1 MTAGGLAAPLSSSPR
16 AQPPSRTTALWA
28 LVQRFTPSQGWA
40 MFVFL
45 VAALLIVGN
54 SVTAADWVETP
65 SLAAILL
72 WGATAGLLLSKVK
85 APAAAGHLAALVIG
99 SVVVVWQTASLV
111 DDRSLAGQIRE
122 MWHRL
127 QDWYEA
133 ATSGGISTD
142 LLPLTLMILTTAWLL
157 GYLSSWFIF
166 RRNNP
171 WVAVVL
177 LGIAILT
184 NTSFL
189 PDQFALRFFVFV
201 LLAMLM
207 IVSMSIVQKQE
218 EWRASNVGFN
228 QSTGWMTLHAA
239 VWFGIAV
246 VMLAAFLPM
255 RVVVSGTV
263 AEIWRFGRSPVAQ
276 LEDEFGRLFGAI
288 PSRKDVSGRFFGQ
301 TLPFL
306 GKISFGG
313 EAVLWVDTDY
323 PSYWLSQTYSEYT
336 PQGWIAGRSTPVK
349 VGPDTIQPPRT
360 DSLKRI
366 PVDQTLQVG
375 FETSQLLAGGSLDW
389 VSQNGVVH
397 TLAPKEFRID
407 LRDPTSDANLPEDVR
422 SVAATLRKEVP
433 QADLSEAESFI
444 SRVVSQD
451 LALVVYT
458 SDEAEQAAVETVTL
472 TRKDPIFPEI
482 VAWNLDRELDEN
494 EPYSIVSFVSIASDD
509 DLRQASSEYPRFIT
523 DHYLQLPPTLPERV
537 SQLAAQLTERADTTL
552 DKATAIQQHLRSPT
566 FTYSQDIEAPPVG
579 ADGVEHF
586 LFNTRTGYSDYF
598 ASSMVVLL
606 RAAGVPSRMAAG
618 YGPGEYD
625 AELGRR
631 VIRDSDSHGWA
642 QVYFPD
648 YGWID
653 FEPTP
658 NWPAHQRRL
667 MSGPGSDL
675 VPARAFEP
683 PFDDD
688 RLDDLDLQELLGTD
702 PTGPFGPI
710 GRGSDSTGLIIRIGL
725 ILGAIAGLWLLLQ
738 FLWTRGLAHA
748 TPVERAYTKMSRMGT
763 LAGIG
768 RRPHETP
775 LDYAMAIGA
784 AIPPTA
790 LSADHI
796 ARSFAT
802 GRYGG
807 PEAVDYDEDELNRAW
822 STMRGSLVGRALSR
836 FARLGLG
843 GQQQ

>member
-1 MTAGGLAAPLSSSPR
+1 MTAGGLAAPLLPSPG
-16 AQPPSRTTALWA
+16 AQTPSRTTALWA

-40 MFVFL
+40 MFLFL
-45 VAALLIVGN
+45 VAALLIVGD
-54 SVTAADWVETP
+54 SVSSAGWVETP
-65 SLAAILL
+65 SLTAILF
-72 WGATAGLLLSKVK
+72 WGATAGLLLSKVR
-85 APAAAGHLAALVIG
+85 APAVALHLVALVIG
-99 SVVVVWQTASLV
+99 SIAVVWQTASLV
-111 DDRSLAGQIRE
+111 DGRSLAGQVQE

-142 LLPLTLMILTTAWLL
+142 LMPLTLIILTTAWLL

-166 RRNNP
+166 RRSNP

-184 NTSFL
+184 NLSFL
-189 PDQFALRFFVFV
+189 PDHLASRFFLFIF
-201 LLAMLM
+201 LAMLL
-207 IVSMSIVQKQE
+207 IVRMSIVQKQE
-218 EWRASNVGFN
+218 EWRASSVGFS
-228 QSTGWMTLHAA
+228 QMTGWMTLHAA
-239 VWFGIAV
+239 VWFGVAV
-246 VMLAAFLPM
+246 VLLAAFLPM
-255 RVVVSGTV
+255 KVVVSKTV
-263 AEIWRFGRSPVAQ
+263 AEIWRAGRTPVAN
-276 LEDEFGRLFGAI
+276 LEEEFGRLFGAV
-288 PSRKDVSGRFFGQ
+288 SSQKDVSGRFFGL

-313 EAVLWVDTDY
+313 EAVVWAETDY

-336 PQGWIAGRSTPVK
+336 PQGWIAGRSSPVK

-366 PVDQTLQVG
+366 PVDQTLQMG
-375 FETSQLLAGGSLDW
+375 FGTTQLLAGGSLDW
-389 VSQNGVVH
+389 VSRNAVVH

-407 LRDPTSDANLPEDVR
+407 LRDPTSDAIFPEDVR
-422 SVAATLRKEVP
+422 SVAATLRREMP
-433 QADLSEAESFI
+433 QADSPRAESFI
-444 SRVVSQD
+444 SRIVSDD
-451 LALVVYT
+451 LALVEYT

-472 TRKDPIFPEI
+472 TRKDSIFPEI
-482 VAWNLDRELDEN
+482 VAWDLEGRMNEN
-494 EPYSIVSFVSIASDD
+494 EAYSIVSFVSIASDD
-509 DLRQASSEYPRFIT
+509 DLRQASSEYRRFIT

-537 SQLAAQLTERADTTL
+537 SELAVQLTEGADTAL
-552 DKATAIQQHLRSPT
+552 DKAKAIQQYLRSSA
-566 FTYSQDIEAPPVG
+566 FTYSQDIEAPPAG
-579 ADGVEHF
+579 ADGVDHF

-625 AELGRR
+625 AELERR
-631 VIRDSDSHGWA
+631 VIKDSDSHGWA

-658 NWPAHQRRL
+658 NWPSHERRPT
-667 MSGPGSDL
+667 SGPGSDL
-675 VPARAFEP
+675 LPAPGSATPFE
-683 PFDDD
+683 DDP
-688 RLDDLDLQELLGTD
+688 LDELGLGEGLGTG
-702 PTGPFGPI
+702 PTDAFGAV
-710 GRGSDSTGLIIRIGL
+710 GGGTNYTGLIIRIGI
-725 ILGAIAGLWLLLQ
+725 ILGVIAGLRLLLQ
-738 FLWTRGLAHA
+738 FLWTRGLARA

-784 AIPPTA
+784 AIPSTA
-790 LSADHI
+790 LSAGHI
-796 ARSFAT
+796 ARSFAS

-807 PEAVDYDEDELNRAW
+807 PEAGDYDEDELNRAW
-822 STMRGSLVGRALSR
+822 SNMRGPLVGQALSR
-836 FARLGLG
+836 FTTLGLG

>member
-1 MTAGGLAAPLSSSPR
+1 MTTGGLAAPLLSSPR
-16 AQPPSRTTALWA
+16 AQPPDRATALWA

-45 VAALLIVGN
+45 VTALLIVGN
-54 SVTAADWVETP
+54 SVTAAKWVETP
-65 SLAAILL
+65 SLSAVLF
-72 WGATAGLLLSKVK
+72 WGATAGLLLSKVRV
-85 APAAAGHLAALVIG
+85 PAVALHLAALAIG

-111 DDRSLAGQIRE
+111 DDRSLAGQVQE
-122 MWHRL
+122 MWNRL

-142 LLPLTLMILTTAWLL
+142 LLPLTLIILTTAWLL

-166 RRNNP
+166 RRSNA

-184 NTSFL
+184 NLSFL
-189 PDQFALRFFVFV
+189 PDRFASRFFLFVF
-201 LLAMLM
+201 LAMLL
-207 IVSMSIVQKQE
+207 IVRMSIVQKQE
-218 EWRASNVGFN
+218 EWRTSSVGFS
-228 QSTGWMTLHAA
+228 QLTGWMTLHAT

-255 RVVVSGTV
+255 KVVVSKTV
-263 AEIWRFGRSPVAQ
+263 AEIWRAGRTPVAQ
-276 LEDEFGRLFGAI
+276 LENEFGRLFGAI
-288 PSRKDVSGRFFGQ
+288 PSRKDLSGRFFGQ

-336 PQGWIAGRSTPVK
+336 PQGWIAGKSTPVK
-349 VGPDTIQPPRT
+349 VGPNTIQPPRT
-360 DSLKRI
+360 NSLKRI
-366 PVDQTLQVG
+366 PVDQTLQLG
-375 FETSQLLAGGSLDW
+375 FDTSQLLAGGSLDW
-389 VSQNGVVH
+389 VSQDAVVH
-397 TLAPKEFRID
+397 TLAPKNFRID
-407 LRDPTSDANLPEDVR
+407 LRDPTSDALLPEDVR
-422 SVAATLRKEVP
+422 NVATTLRKEVP
-433 QADLSEAESFI
+433 HADSSQAESFI
-444 SRVVSQD
+444 SRIVPED
-451 LALVVYT
+451 LALVEYT
-458 SDEAEQAAVETVTL
+458 SDGAEQAAVETVTL
-472 TRKDPIFPEI
+472 TRKDPIVPEI
-482 VAWNLDRELDEN
+482 VAWNLEGRLEKDEA
-494 EPYSIVSFVSIASDD
+494 YSIVSFVSTASDD
-509 DLRQASSEYPRFIT
+509 DLRQASSEYPHFIT

-537 SQLAAQLTERADTTL
+537 SQLAAQLTDGADTAV
-552 DKATAIQQHLRSPT
+552 DKATAIQEHLRSPT

-579 ADGVEHF
+579 ADGVDHF

-606 RAAGVPSRMAAG
+606 RAAGVPTRMAAG

-625 AELGRR
+625 AELERR

-642 QVYFPD
+642 QAYFPD

-658 NWPAHQRRL
+658 KWPTHERRL
-667 MSGPGSDL
+667 LSGPGSDL
-675 VPARAFEP
+675 VPPRAFDAG
-683 PFDDD
+683 FDED
-688 RLDDLDLQELLGTD
+688 LVDDLGREGALGAGL
-702 PTGPFGPI
+702 TGPLGEA
-710 GRGSDSTGLIIRIGL
+710 GRGSDFNGLIIRIGI
-725 ILGAIAGLWLLLQ
+725 ILGVVAGLWLLLQ

-768 RRPHETP
+768 RRPQETP
-775 LDYAMAIGA
+775 LDYAMAIGV
-784 AIPPTA
+784 AIPSAA

-796 ARSFAT
+796 GRSFAS

-807 PEAVDYDEDELNRAW
+807 PEAGDYDEEELNRAW
-822 STMRGSLVGRALSR
+822 STIRGPLVGRALSR

-843 GQQQ
+843 GHQQ

>member
-1 MTAGGLAAPLSSSPR
+1 MTAGGLAAPFFTSPE
-16 AQPPSRTTALWA
+16 AQSPSRATTLWA

-40 MFVFL
+40 MFAFL
-45 VAALLIVGN
+45 VAALLIVGS
-54 SVTAADWVETP
+54 SVTSADWVETP
-65 SLAAILL
+65 SLAAILF
-72 WGATAGLLLSKVK
+72 WGATAGLLLSKVR
-85 APAAAGHLAALVIG
+85 APAVALHLAALVIG
-99 SVVVVWQTASLV
+99 SVVVVWRTASLV
-111 DDRSLAGQIRE
+111 DDPSLAGQVQE
-122 MWHRL
+122 MWNRL

-142 LLPLTLMILTTAWLL
+142 LLPLTLIILTTAWLL

-166 RRNNP
+166 RRSNP

-177 LGIAILT
+177 MGIALLT
-184 NTSFL
+184 NLSFL
-189 PDQFALRFFVFV
+189 PDQFASRFFLFIF
-201 LLAMLM
+201 LAMLL
-207 IVSMSIVQKQE
+207 IVRMSIVQKQE
-218 EWRASNVGFN
+218 EWRASSMGFS
-228 QSTGWMTLHAA
+228 QLTGWMTLHAA
-239 VWFGIAV
+239 VWFGV
-246 VMLAAFLPM
+246 VVVILAAFLPM
-255 RVVVSGTV
+255 KVVVSKTV
-263 AEIWRFGRSPVAQ
+263 AEIWRAGRTPVAN
-276 LEDEFGRLFGAI
+276 LENEFGRLFGAI
-288 PSRKDVSGRFFGQ
+288 PSRKDVSGRFFGL

-313 EAVLWVDTDY
+313 EAVLWADTDY

-336 PQGWIAGRSTPVK
+336 PLGWIAGKSTPVK

-366 PVDQTLQVG
+366 SVDQTLQLG
-375 FETSQLLAGGSLDW
+375 FDTSQLFAGGSLDW
-389 VSQNGVVH
+389 VSRNAVVH

-407 LRDPTSDANLPEDVR
+407 LRDPTSDAILPEDVR
-422 SVAATLRKEVP
+422 SVAATLRTEVP
-433 QADLSEAESFI
+433 KADSSQVESFI
-444 SRVVSQD
+444 SRIVSED
-451 LALVVYT
+451 LALVEYT
-458 SDEAEQAAVETVTL
+458 LGGAEQAAVEIVTL

-482 VAWNLDRELDEN
+482 VAWNLEGRLSEN
-494 EPYSIVSFVSIASDD
+494 EAYSIVSFVSIASDD

-537 SQLAAQLTERADTTL
+537 SQLAAQLTERADTAL
-552 DKATAIQQHLRSPT
+552 DRATAIQGHLRSST
-566 FTYSQDIEAPPVG
+566 FTYSQDIEAPPAG
-579 ADGVEHF
+579 ADGVDHF
-586 LFNTRTGYSDYF
+586 LFNTQKGYSDYF

-658 NWPAHQRRL
+658 EWPTHERRIL
-667 MSGPGSDL
+667 SGPGSDL
-675 VPARAFEP
+675 LPARTFDE
-683 PFDDD
+683 PFDEDP
-688 RLDDLDLQELLGTD
+688 LDEDPEGPLGTGLR
-702 PTGPFGPI
+702 GPLTSI
-710 GRGSDSTGLIIRIGL
+710 GIRSDSTSFIIPIGI

-775 LDYAMAIGA
+775 FDYAMAIGA
-784 AIPPTA
+784 AIPSTA

-796 ARSFAT
+796 ARSFAS

-807 PEAVDYDEDELNRAW
+807 PRADDHDEDELNKAW
-822 STMRGSLVGRALSR
+822 STMRGPLVGRALSR

-843 GQQQ
+843 GQQ